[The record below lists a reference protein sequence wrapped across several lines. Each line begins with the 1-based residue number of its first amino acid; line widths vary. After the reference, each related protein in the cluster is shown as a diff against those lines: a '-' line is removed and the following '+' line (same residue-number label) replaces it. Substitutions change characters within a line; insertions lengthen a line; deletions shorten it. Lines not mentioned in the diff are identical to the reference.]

1 MLVQLYWSPMAFRP
15 SQTSIAH
22 FTPEVSHQTAIY
34 RPLRCFPSLFPNFR
48 PRNRLSFMS
57 NQGSSNGTWSTYQ
70 PDDIHSHTHSIGP
83 STCPS
88 SSPTLFPPES
98 PAAALAP
105 EGDDSSISISISSTF
120 FAGAG
125 HDPTDVILL
134 TTDTVYFYVHSSRLL
149 QHSNN
154 SFGGLLTDLS
164 TPLRIAETSEV
175 ANLAFHA
182 LYGLDPSSYVP
193 TPAVLLRAFSM
204 LVSYGVD
211 PSLVLVPNDPF
222 YNVVVGLGAKH
233 PLQTYSMAA
242 KFSIEALAVELS
254 KHLLTTPLHSVTEDI
269 AQAMGAT
276 YLRRLVFLHI
286 GRTERLKE
294 LMMQLPT
301 VHEPSTDCSENDQKR
316 LQREWRASA
325 LALSWSA
332 DPAMTPSQLHQAFLP
347 LAQKKNL
354 CPKCVEVR
362 SLLIVLP
369 SFYHS

>member
-1 MLVQLYWSPMAFRP
+1 MAFRP